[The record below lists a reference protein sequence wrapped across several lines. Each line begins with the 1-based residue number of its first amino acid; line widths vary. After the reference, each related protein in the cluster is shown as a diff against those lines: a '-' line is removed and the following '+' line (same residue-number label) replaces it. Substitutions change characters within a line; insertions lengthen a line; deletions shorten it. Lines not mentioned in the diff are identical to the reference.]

1 MQMKMA
7 KVQQRFDKKKIRSL
21 LEKEDEFI
29 SNLFVN
35 FEVPDSIEG
44 MQKCDKSP
52 INIQFMYYIF
62 SILINI
68 IFISKR

>member
-1 MQMKMA
+1 MQMKMV
-7 KVQQRFDKKKIRSL
+7 KIHQKFDKKKIRSL

-44 MQKCDKSP
+44 
-52 INIQFMYYIF
+52 
-62 SILINI
+62 L
-68 IFISKR
+68 